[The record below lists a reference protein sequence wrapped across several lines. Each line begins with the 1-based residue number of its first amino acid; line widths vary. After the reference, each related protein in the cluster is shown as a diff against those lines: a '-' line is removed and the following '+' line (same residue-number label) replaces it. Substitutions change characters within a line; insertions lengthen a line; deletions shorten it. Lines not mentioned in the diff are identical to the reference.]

1 MKRVS
6 ERLGRLP
13 GSATLA
19 ISTRARE
26 MRADGRDV
34 VSFGAGEPDFPT
46 PEHIVSAAQ
55 RAATEPANH
64 HYSANAGLQ
73 HLREAIVDYTKAFS
87 GVAVDPGAI
96 LVTNGAKQAIFQAFA
111 ALIDPGDEVLL
122 PAPHWVTYPAG
133 IELAGGTAVSVQTSM
148 SDGFLVTPDD
158 LEAHRTERTKLLVF
172 VSPSN
177 PTGAV
182 YGEDEARAIGEWARD
197 NDVWVVADEI
207 YQRLVYGD
215 VFGGSE
221 AAPSIAA
228 VTDGL
233 ENVIIVNGV
242 AKSFAMTGWRVGWMI
257 GPDDV
262 VGAAARHQ
270 SHATGNVNNV
280 AQMAALEA
288 ITGPQDTVIA
298 MREAFDKRRQTMCAM
313 LAEAPG
319 VQCHEPEGAFYVFP
333 SVADLL
339 GDRYPTSAVLAEGL
353 LEDAGIAV
361 VPGESFGSPGHI
373 RLSYALSDSD
383 LERGVSRML
392 AMFGSI

>member
-1 MKRVS
+1 
-6 ERLGRLP
+6 
-13 GSATLA
+13 
-19 ISTRARE
+19 
-26 MRADGRDV
+26 MRAEGRDV

-46 PEHIVSAAQ
+46 PEHIVAAAQ
-55 RAATEPANH
+55 AAATEPANH

-73 HLREAIVDYTKAFS
+73 PLREAIVDYTRAYS
-87 GVAVDPGAI
+87 GVSVDPGDI

-133 IELAGGTAVSVQTSM
+133 IDLAGGTAISVPATM

-182 YGEDEARAIGEWARD
+182 YGPEEARAIGEWARE

-207 YQRLVYGD
+207 YQRLVYGE
-215 VFGGSE
+215 VFGSLE

-228 VTDGL
+228 VTEGL
-233 ENVIIVNGV
+233 ENVVIVNGV

-257 GPDDV
+257 GPGDV
-262 VGAAARHQ
+262 IGAAARHQ

-280 AQMAALEA
+280 AQVAALEA
-288 ITGPQDTVIA
+288 LNGPQDTVMA
-298 MREAFDKRRQTMCAM
+298 MREAFDKRRQTMCSM
-313 LAEAPG
+313 LEGVRG

-333 SVADLL
+333 SVVDLL
-339 GDRYPTSAVLAEGL
+339 GGEYPTSAALAEGL
-353 LEDAGIAV
+353 LEEAGIAV
-361 VPGESFGSPGHI
+361 VPGESFGAPGHI
-373 RLSYALSDSD
+373 RLSYALSDGD
-383 LERGVSRML
+383 LERGVTRML